1 MNTIIDDIEHAFY
14 IDAYPNPFSGTFSF
28 LIHSSMDSP
37 INIKVYDMVG
47 RMVDE
52 YNEINESTLIGR
64 NLNSGVYFVE
74 AVQEGQ
80 SQRLRIVKQ

>member
-1 MNTIIDDIEHAFY
+1 
-14 IDAYPNPFSGTFSF
+14 
-28 LIHSSMDSP
+28 MDSP